1 MMPQRGKCAAPPGL
15 SDGETATVSRERRR
29 VALAARAA
37 VEAVSEDL
45 TSNFIVLESKVNHIL
60 DLLVNEKVHR
70 DEQTQERIHRLET
83 LLVLSPAVGPSV
95 DEVLTQMMERKTF
108 PPVLEPEVC
117 LASMVPEM
125 ASRHVPEPVAE
136 LFQMPFVPKF
146 QYNEE
151 KAETDKKAEENY
163 EEKVNDNN
171 NKEKVND
178 NNIKYDK
185 SFEVVQGEESEKVP
199 TNSVESMTVQ
209 GEKFEKDDS
218 ASLNCEE
225 SWTVQVEASAGLAT
239 KESDNVPGVN
249 SMEVQS
255 VETMLVQW
263 RRKQDEPQ
271 FDMDT
276 WMDSVLKPHLEQQ
289 DERLNNIFKKKFPD
303 RGNAE
308 LRAPLVRERCRS
320 QLRLVTTSGACV
332 RLAKP

>member
-1 MMPQRGKCAAPPGL
+1 MPQRGKCAAPPGL

-45 TSNFIVLESKVNHIL
+45 ASKFLALESKVNHIL

-108 PPVLEPEVC
+108 PLVLE
-117 LASMVPEM
+117 PEM
-125 ASRHVPEPVAE
+125 ASRHVPATVAE
-136 LFQMPFVPKF
+136 LSQMPFVPKF
-146 QYNEE
+146 PYNEE
-151 KAETDKKAEENY
+151 KAEADKKAEKSF
-163 EEKVNDNN
+163 EEKVNDSN

-225 SWTVQVEASAGLAT
+225 SRTVHVEASAGLAT

-263 RRKQDEPQ
+263 RRKQEEPQ

-276 WMDSVLKPHLEQQ
+276 WMDSVLKPHLELQ

-303 RGNAE
+303 RGNA
-308 LRAPLVRERCRS
+308 
-320 QLRLVTTSGACV
+320 
-332 RLAKP
+332 